1 MRDETLKSTERIG
14 SSRGKTTWKFVSKT
28 EVTLRNKE
36 EKRTNL
42 FA

>member
-28 EVTLRNKE
+28 EVTPRNRG